1 MAHSDVVGYEV
12 HGAVALITIQ
22 RPEKLNA
29 INKQVAL
36 DLQAAWQRFEASE
49 ERVAVLTGAGERA
62 FSAGADINDLPELW
76 RAMPGIGAPV
86 EKPVIAATNGH
97 CIGGAVV
104 LVQLCDLCIAAQGT
118 RFSYPEARMG
128 FTGGMI
134 AGLAGR
140 IPHKVA
146 MEMMLMARPM
156 TAARAYEVGFVNAVV
171 PDGAQVETA
180 LAWAAEMAEYAPL
193 VLRTLKRFVNNDVL
207 PKGPSERM
215 ALALRDLGVVQSSE
229 DIEEGRA
236 AFREKRPPRYKGR

>member
-1 MAHSDVVGYEV
+1 MAYSDVVGYEV

-62 FSAGADINDLPELW
+62 FSAGADISDLPELW